1 MEELL
6 QNEYIIYLINTVAY
20 LFNAFVLFLIGKVSY
35 QLFHP
40 KIQVKN
46 ELVEKDNLAFAIAH
60 AGYFTGILLAVGSA
74 IIGPSNGLWQDL
86 FDISTYGLM
95 AIVLLNFS
103 TIITDKILLRHFS
116 VRKEIVEDRNAG
128 TGVVEAANAIAS
140 GLVLMGAVTGENHTG
155 MSGYVTALLF
165 WAIGQ
170 AAVILIAWAYNLITR
185 YSIHKEIEKDNVAVG
200 VGFAG
205 AIIAIANLV
214 RYALAGDFESWSV
227 TFSDV
232 GFEIVLGLILLPV
245 VRFLTD
251 KILLPGQKLTD
262 ELVNQEKANIGA
274 GLIEAFAYIG
284 GSVLITWCL

>member
-6 QNEYIIYLINTVAY
+6 QNEYIIYLINTFAY
-20 LFNAFVLFLIGKVSY
+20 LINAFVLFLIGKASY

-74 IIGPSNGLWQDL
+74 IIGPSHGLLQDL

-95 AIVLLNFS
+95 AIVLMNFS
-103 TIITDKILLRHFS
+103 TIITDKVLLSRFS
-116 VRKEIVEDRNAG
+116 VRKEIVEDQNAG

-140 GLVLMGAVTGENHTG
+140 GLVLMGAVTGESETG
-155 MSGYVTALLF
+155 MPGYVSALMF

-170 AAVILIAWAYNLITR
+170 AAVILIAWVYNLITS
-185 YSIHKEIEKDNVAVG
+185 YSIHEEIEKDNVAVG
-200 VGFAG
+200 IGFAG

-227 TFSDV
+227 TFTNI
-232 GFEIVLGLILLPV
+232 GFEIILGLILLPI

-262 ELVNQEKANIGA
+262 ELVNQEKANVGA
-274 GLIEAFAYIG
+274 GIIEAFAYIG